1 MQRELN
7 KKLALIIAITVIA
20 NLSVIVWGWSIYS
33 QVDSL
38 HSRWNGDSNLA
49 LEKAVRLVDLERAFG
64 YNGLIHNFKNYV
76 LRRTDSYREKT
87 ADSINQVEKAMS
99 RFSET
104 SLKLVEQQNLEVINH
119 TFNQY
124 KSKFELIQNLQNQSL
139 DPRELDSIVRID
151 DSSAIEAFSVL
162 RNLIT
167 PSFGSR
173 VKYHD
178 DYLFRILLSTLIG
191 GAIVIPLLIISA
203 LLSATSQIRSAKL
216 LNENNAMF
224 NASPDGILYSN
235 SEGEIFKANRAAEDI
250 FGYSQSEFLKLKIE
264 DLVSEEMR
272 NKHSIDRS
280 LFSSRDNSR
289 RMGDSEAEIKGI
301 TKMGEEIRLDV
312 AIASTTLVNEKINI
326 ATLRNIT
333 RELELI
339 EKASIDHLTQVS
351 NRRQFDEYLDKEIE
365 RSRRYQTAC
374 SVLLVDVDNF
384 KQIND
389 QHGHQV
395 GDFVLQNVASFLQSN
410 IRPSDTVGRWGG
422 DEFIILCPEM
432 HFENLKSFGDRLIMG
447 ITTLRDRLPLTPTL
461 SIGATSINAGEV
473 VSKKA
478 IIRRADEALYEA
490 KAQGRNQIAYCKL
503 SMSQWNDEPA
513 QQTG

>member
-1 MQRELN
+1 MRRELN
-7 KKLALIIAITVIA
+7 KKLALIITITLIA

-33 QVDSL
+33 QVNSL
-38 HSRWNGDSNLA
+38 HSRWNGDSNIA

-76 LRRTDSYREKT
+76 LRRSDSYREKT
-87 ADSINQVEKAMS
+87 ADSINQVEKAIS

-104 SLKLVEQQNLEVINH
+104 SLKLVEQQNLEVIKH

-124 KSKFELIQNLQNQSL
+124 RSKFELIQNPQNQNLEPRKL
-139 DPRELDSIVRID
+139 DAIVKVD
-151 DSSAIEAFSVL
+151 DSNAIEAFSDL

-178 DYLFRILLSTLIG
+178 NYLFRILLSTLIG

-203 LLSATSQIRSAKL
+203 LLSANSQIRSARL
-216 LNENNAMF
+216 LNENTTMF

-235 SEGEIFKANRAAEDI
+235 SEGEIFKANRAAEEI
-250 FGYSQSEFLKLKIE
+250 FGYSQSEFLTLKIE
-264 DLVSEEMR
+264 DLVPEKMR
-272 NKHSIDRS
+272 NKHIINRNH
-280 LFSSRDNSR
+280 FSSKDNSR
-289 RMGDSEAEIKGI
+289 RMGDSETEIKGI
-301 TKMGEEIRLDV
+301 TKMGEEIRLDI

-333 RELELI
+333 QELELR
-339 EKASIDHLTQVS
+339 EKASIDHLTQIS
-351 NRRQFDEYLDKEIE
+351 NRRQFEEYLDKEIE
-365 RSRRYQTAC
+365 RSRRYQSDC
-374 SVLLVDVDNF
+374 SVLLVDVDHF
-384 KQIND
+384 KKIND

-410 IRPSDTVGRWGG
+410 IRPSDTVARWGG

-432 HFENLKSFGDRLIMG
+432 HIENLKSFGDRLILG
-447 ITTLRDRLPLTPTL
+447 ITTLHDRLPLTPTL
-461 SIGATSINAGEV
+461 SIGATSIKGGEV
-473 VSKKA
+473 TSKIE

-490 KAQGRNQIAYCKL
+490 KAAGRNQIAYCKL
-503 SMSQWNDEPA
+503 SVSLWNEDPP
-513 QQTG
+513 QKTG